1 MKTSFALL
9 FDQGS
14 FEMCYEM
21 CGPPIGGSAEDMADY
36 DAWLES
42 LYPQEDDVE
51 DAMIASYEEEEDE
64 TSNTISERDA
74 HQRFDEFLDE
84 IHGTVLCGQ
93 LEWDMSRVLKEM
105 DPTAYRCG
113 LNDWLDSEGLELE

>member
-14 FEMCYEM
+14 FEMCYEL

-64 TSNTISERDA
+64 TSNTINERDA
-74 HQRFDEFLDE
+74 HQRFDDFLNEINPTVSICGYDYDPAQALKMCDE
-84 IHGTVLCGQ
+84 V
-93 LEWDMSRVLKEM
+93 
-105 DPTAYRCG
+105 AYREEF
-113 LNDWLDSEGLELE
+113 NNWLDREGLELE